1 MYQLL
6 SNDLK
11 TMEKQHQDVDVV
23 WFLLNLKPEYETVRL
38 QISVVRNFPVFLSF
52 FLEFSTLSFLIVV
65 LNSALSVMGISHFY
79 CLLLRFW

>member
-1 MYQLL
+1 LGSSQTYVHWYWEYRSDFGLEQGAQTMDEYYNQVMAICKERNMYQLL

-38 QISVVRNFPVFLSF
+38 
-52 FLEFSTLSFLIVV
+52 
-65 LNSALSVMGISHFY
+65 
-79 CLLLRFW
+79 